1 MRTKATPMTMQT
13 LALNTLILSKLNVRT
28 TERNAD
34 IEALAEDIA
43 QRGLKQNLVVIPAH
57 FMTGEAD
64 SGWEDKWEVIAGGRR
79 FQAMQWLVN
88 EGRLPADHPVACLL
102 EDRDDASETSL
113 SENLHKV
120 AMNPADEF
128 AAFKA
133 IIDQRMGSK
142 HGESEA
148 TAIAYTAKRFG
159 ATVRHVEGRLRL
171 ATLAPEILD
180 ALRANVTGIEAAKA
194 YATTADHDLQRK
206 VFALIEKDSWRS
218 HTPKQIRDEI
228 RGKTLPLD
236 APLVQ
241 FVGLV
246 TYQAEGGRIEAEMFM
261 GDNGQQRLVD
271 VALLEKLARKI
282 AEAAIP
288 ALAKKDGVKEGLYA
302 PGIGYSAK
310 WPKPPK
316 GFEKEWSFGK
326 TPPKAQIKKSI
337 GVYGLDWV
345 QEDDSDERV
354 LRLTQIG
361 RFKPENQKQATTPD
375 RDWEAEH
382 AANARNYN
390 IGMRAARL
398 AVPQLTGGLLKGT
411 ELDGQT
417 FWPKYAPRQIEDD
430 PADENFILVAL
441 QVRIPRA
448 AADAL
453 RDEAARQLDAEEA
466 AKQAADDDDD
476 GADELTTDEAPTDE
490 VEA

>member
-1 MRTKATPMTMQT
+1 MTMQT

-28 TERNAD
+28 TERDAD

-57 FMTGEAD
+57 FMTGETDA
-64 SGWEDKWEVIAGGRR
+64 GWEDKWEVIAGGRR

-102 EDRDDASETSL
+102 EERVDASETSL

-180 ALRANVTGIEAAKA
+180 ALRANTIGIEAAKA
-194 YATTADHDLQRK
+194 YAATTDHDLQRR
-206 VFALIEKDSWRS
+206 VFADHQKTYWKA
-218 HTPKQIRDEI
+218 HNPKQVREDI
-228 RGKTLPLD
+228 RGRTLPLD
-236 APLVQ
+236 HPLAL

-261 GDNGQQRLVD
+261 GSEGQQRLVD
-271 VALLEKLARKI
+271 VPLLEKLARKI

-288 ALAKKDGVKEGLYA
+288 ALAKAAGLKEGLYA
-302 PGIGYSAK
+302 PGIGWQAK
-310 WPKPPK
+310 WPKAPTGYVKNWGNTDGLAKAKLKKLIGIYALDTDPEDGTVKLLLSGTYKPEEASKNAETERDWQAEHDQRNREYQITKRAAQLALPK
-316 GFEKEWSFGK
+316 FAGTPLEGK
-326 TPPKAQIKKSI
+326 LFHPEYGRRIEECDGDHSYVTLWVKVANADIDTQREEAIRQI
-337 GVYGLDWV
+337 DA
-345 QEDDSDERV
+345 EATAEAAAETERV
-354 LRLTQIG
+354 
-361 RFKPENQKQATTPD
+361 
-375 RDWEAEH
+375 
-382 AANARNYN
+382 AA
-390 IGMRAARL
+390 L
-398 AVPQLTGGLLKGT
+398 
-411 ELDGQT
+411 
-417 FWPKYAPRQIEDD
+417 
-430 PADENFILVAL
+430 
-441 QVRIPRA
+441 
-448 AADAL
+448 
-453 RDEAARQLDAEEA
+453 AEEFPDYV
-466 AKQAADDDDD
+466 KPISEDQDE
-476 GADELTTDEAPTDE
+476 GTDELTSDE
-490 VEA
+490 VDA